1 MIESKKDLKEY
12 IMCDALASRRENIKP
27 SLFGDEVWTFQRLLR
42 KREYEINTLHGVKKL
57 FLLPIIMV
65 DKFRFHRLS
74 LLLNFTI
81 PLNAVGP
88 GFSIAH
94 PGTII
99 INPEARI
106 GKNCRIQTGV
116 TIGSTNG
123 SDKAP
128 RIGDNVFLGD
138 GCKLIGDI
146 TIADDVAIGANA
158 VVVKSIDEPG
168 TTWGGVPAKKISDN
182 NSHSC
187 LSPLIFNKG

>member
-12 IMCDALASRRENIKP
+12 IMCDALASRRETIKP
-27 SLFGDEVWTFQRLLR
+27 SLFGDEVWKFQRLLR

-168 TTWGGVPAKKISDN
+168 TTWGGVPAKKISYN
-182 NSHSC
+182 NPHSC
-187 LSPLIFNKG
+187 LSPLIYNKG

>member
-1 MIESKKDLKEY
+1 MIESKKDFKEY
-12 IMCDALASRRENIKP
+12 VRCDALASRRDRVKP
-27 SLFGDEVWTFQRLLR
+27 RLLGDEVWKFQYLMR

-57 FLLPIIMV
+57 FCLPMIVI
-65 DKFRFHRLS
+65 DKYRFHRLS

-123 SDKAP
+123 SEKAP